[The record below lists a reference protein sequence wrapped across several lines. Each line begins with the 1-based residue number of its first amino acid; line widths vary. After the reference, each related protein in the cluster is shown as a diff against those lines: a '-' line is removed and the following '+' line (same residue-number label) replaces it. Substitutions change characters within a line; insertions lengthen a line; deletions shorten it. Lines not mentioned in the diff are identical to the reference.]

1 MPEQV
6 RFDGRVAIV
15 TGAGAGLGRSYALL
29 LAERGASVVVNDLG
43 GQRDGDGKS
52 SKAADTVVAEIRS
65 KGGKAVPDYNSVV
78 DGDKIVQ
85 TALENFGRIDIV
97 INNAGILRDKSF
109 ARISDTDWQLVQD
122 VHLTGAFR
130 VSRAA
135 WPHMKKQNY
144 GRLVMTASN
153 SGLLGNFG
161 QANYSAAKMALV
173 GLSNTLSIEGE
184 KNNIHCNV
192 IVPTAAS
199 RLTEDIL
206 PPDFFEEL
214 RPDLIAPVV
223 AWLCHEEC
231 PENGTIIDS
240 AVGWAAKCHIVR
252 GEGTL
257 LRKSITDP
265 VMLENVR
272 DLWSKVTDMTG
283 ASKVNR
289 LEGTVGNLL
298 EKLNELK
305 HGAATQSDRQELD
318 YIEGHFSYTN
328 RDAIL
333 YALGVG
339 ATTQQSSELR
349 YLYEG
354 VGATTQQSSDLRYLY
369 EGHEDFSV
377 LPSYGIIPGM
387 MAVMSSDLTLKA
399 IPGKEFDLSQVLHGE
414 QYLTLHQPLPTYG
427 DIVSRCKVIDVLDK
441 GKHAVIIVQSDSYV
455 GDSHISTG
463 QSSVF
468 IVGGG
473 GFGGK
478 RSSSVAIP
486 CLDPPSRSPDTSLSD
501 RTSPDQAALYRL
513 SGDVNPLHIDP
524 DFARISGYKTPI
536 LHGLCSLGFSVRH
549 VLRQYA
555 GNDPALFKSLK
566 VRFAKPVLPGAYVD
580 LKSSVQMRKTGAT
593 SRPPG
598 ATLHT
603 HRVNAADDLISQ
615 AVFDGM
621 LERVQADPS
630 LTKKVNGVFV
640 YVILKNGKKADTWTA
655 DLKKGKVYKG
665 EPEAGVKA
673 DTTITV
679 EDSDLVDI
687 ALGKLNAQSAFMKGK
702 LKIKGNIMLTQKLKL
717 LMAQESKL

>member
-65 KGGKAVPDYNSVV
+65 KGGKAVPNYNSVV

-223 AWLCHEEC
+223 AWLCHEEDTNSILRDKSFARISDTDWQLVQDVHLTGAFRVSRAAWPHMKKQNYGRLVMTASNSGLLGNFGQANYSYIIVKINPSC
-231 PENGTIIDS
+231 PTGHVVTTYIELTHYCPAG
-240 AVGWAAKCHIVR
+240 HIVR

-289 LEGTVGNLL
+289 LEGTVGR
-298 EKLNELK
+298 
-305 HGAATQSDRQELD
+305 DRQFFLAKSITDPVMLENVRDLWSKVTD
-318 YIEGHFSYTN
+318 MTGASKVNRLEGTVVPCSLLN
-328 RDAIL
+328 
-333 YALGVG
+333 VG
-339 ATTQQSSELR
+339 EDVHLT
-349 YLYEG
+349 
-354 VGATTQQSSDLRYLY
+354 GAFR
-369 EGHEDFSV
+369 
-377 LPSYGIIPGM
+377 
-387 MAVMSSDLTLKA
+387 
-399 IPGKEFDLSQVLHGE
+399 
-414 QYLTLHQPLPTYG
+414 
-427 DIVSRCKVIDVLDK
+427 VSRAAWPHMKKQNYGRLVMTASNSGLL
-441 GKHAVIIVQSDSYV
+441 GNFGQANYRWA
-455 GDSHISTG
+455 STIC
-463 QSSVF
+463 Q
-468 IVGGG
+468 
-473 GFGGK
+473 
-478 RSSSVAIP
+478 
-486 CLDPPSRSPDTSLSD
+486 
-501 RTSPDQAALYRL
+501 
-513 SGDVNPLHIDP
+513 
-524 DFARISGYKTPI
+524 
-536 LHGLCSLGFSVRH
+536 

-566 VRFAKPVLPGAYVD
+566 ESNVI
-580 LKSSVQMRKTGAT
+580 SSVQMRKTGAT